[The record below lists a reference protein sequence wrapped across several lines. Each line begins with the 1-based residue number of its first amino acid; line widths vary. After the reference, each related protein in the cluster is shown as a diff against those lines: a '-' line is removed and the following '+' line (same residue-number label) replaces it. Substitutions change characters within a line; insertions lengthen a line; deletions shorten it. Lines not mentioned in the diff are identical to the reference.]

1 LAGDGKDGDD
11 GDDGDDGE
19 DGDDGDDNSLGASK
33 EPGATA
39 AFSDRTKDASS
50 GICIRNTSK
59 GLL

>member
-11 GDDGDDGE
+11 GDDGDDGN

-39 AFSDRTKDASS
+39 AFSDRTASS

>member
-1 LAGDGKDGDD
+1 LAGDGKDGDEAD
-11 GDDGDDGE
+11 DADDADDGDDA
-19 DGDDGDDNSLGASK
+19 DDNSLGASK

-39 AFSDRTKDASS
+39 AFSDRTASS

>member
-11 GDDGDDGE
+11 GDDGEDGE
-19 DGDDGDDNSLGASK
+19 DAEDADDNSLGASK

-59 GLL
+59 GLI